1 MKINKFIFLIILI
14 SLVSCGYEPIYTK
27 KGSLNISI
35 NKIETKGNKNIN
47 RKIISL
53 AKIKENNNESYAYN
67 LNLNS
72 QKNIT
77 VVAKDKSG
85 NASVYKTTINVE
97 LSLKNPKNQNAIV
110 KTKNF
115 NSSFSYN
122 NIKNKF
128 DLQEYQKNIE
138 QNLINRIVEEITIF
152 LNS

>member
-1 MKINKFIFLIILI
+1 MKIKKFIFLIILI
-14 SLVSCGYEPIYTK
+14 NLVSCGYEPIYTK
-27 KGSLNISI
+27 KGGLNISI

-47 RKIISL
+47 RRIISL